1 MAVVDDSTILN
12 NDVLLRILLEDWIKK
27 TETGSRPNALAL
39 FDSNFENSCFI
50 SNAQSLS
57 ELQRLFP
64 GLPVAGI
71 PVEVIRTNGFVIER
85 RPDECPVDYA
95 GDRNDHV
102 VVGPP
107 EPCGRKEYQR
117 MCRAIVKDPRVFML
131 RFVPER

>member
-1 MAVVDDSTILN
+1 MAIADDATIPN
-12 NDVLLRILLEDWIKK
+12 NNVLLRILLDDWIKK
-27 TETGSRPNALAL
+27 TATGSRPNSLAL

-71 PVEVIRTNGFVIER
+71 PVDIIRANGFVVER
-85 RPDECPVDYA
+85 RPTECPEDYA

-117 MCRAIVKDPRVFML
+117 MCQAIVKNPRVFML